1 MAVEFIPVPPI
12 EVFAEALAVPPML
25 YVAPNKAK
33 TVLTVGPY
41 ALPLAKLALRYPE
54 TERVLMV
61 SIDESLVPNDK
72 RIETFSSLDNLPQ
85 DTKADVVAIA
95 NRGDIPDLAGKIR
108 KYVHPEGVVTVAV
121 DLFKNGRAYKEIVA
135 KIWPFVLPYREFT
148 PEPALFFLLSNKKI
162 NRPLRPFP
170 ARLKR
175 LTPRYLNNL
184 FTLSKDEYIFLFG
197 TPTSRG
203 PGGGA
208 SGTTR

>member
-12 EVFAEALAVPPML
+12 EIFAEALAVPPVL
-25 YVAPNKAK
+25 YVPPNKAK

-54 TERVLMV
+54 TEAVLMV

-72 RIETFSSLDNLPQ
+72 RVQTFPNIESLPN
-85 DTKADVVAIA
+85 DTKADIAAIA
-95 NRGDIPDLAGKIR
+95 NRGDVPDLARKI
-108 KYVHPEGVVTVAV
+108 KNYVASDGVVTVAV
-121 DLFKNGRAYKEIVA
+121 DLFKNGRAYKEVIS
-135 KIWPFVLPYREFT
+135 KTWPFVLPYREFT
-148 PEPALFFLLSNKKI
+148 PEPALFLLLSNRRI

-197 TPTSRG
+197 TSTSRG
-203 PGGGA
+203 PGPDPA
-208 SGTTR
+208 TR